1 MTKSN
6 WIDSINPLKI
16 IHRPKTLRSQLIMS
30 VWLGMGAILIPF
42 NFYTVYRDR
51 EQAISAAQQRLYA
64 EGTLAHSA
72 LTRWHQSIQ
81 NLLEVMAYTPSI
93 RRMDQRETQIIFDSA
108 STIFPDRAFRLWTRD
123 GDLIASSG
131 TRRLPGSRNHI
142 LARDYF
148 QKSRQGKAAFDV
160 VDSCLSG
167 NACYVES
174 VPVFAVGDNQ
184 LATPSPMPVAVLTSV
199 IRLADT
205 GRDSGVEIDAPRME
219 EIIDTR
225 KNIARADHDTL
236 SVQDNDFTG
245 QEVMLISR
253 EGHVIFPSS
262 KINDG
267 VSILSTSEI
276 ANSNWGPF
284 VRIGNQA
291 TGVGRL
297 QEVESKQH
305 SFFTYSR
312 QIDPVWSVVAVIDK
326 ASAVSMVY
334 QHTIASAIRQL
345 VLLGLISLVIY
356 FVCRNAAKP
365 IQVAAAAVREFSFG
379 NFDAEIALDRDD
391 EIGNLYADINQTG
404 ESLRTLLN
412 ETLAHAVTD
421 KQIQIAT
428 NIQKEFIIQSLPSTN
443 MVELAADFDPAY
455 EIGADWYDA
464 ISIGNM
470 TYIVIADVCDKGIG
484 SALFMSVFQSLLHYS
499 ITEEA
504 REQNESEVEQVLK
517 KALTQVN
524 NYMAIKHGHS
534 AMFATLFL
542 GAYDYNCKRLAYI
555 LAGHEAPLIVR
566 SKGMLEALEVCG
578 PAVGI
583 FPGANYNVKFAS
595 LSPGELLFTFTDGL
609 IDARSPSGKAWGI
622 KNVEAMLSVLEPAM
636 TTAAEVLAR
645 ATNQVNIHRAD
656 AEQFDDMT
664 LLVMKVN

>member
-1 MTKSN
+1 
-6 WIDSINPLKI
+6 
-16 IHRPKTLRSQLIMS
+16 MS
-30 VWLGMGAILIPF
+30 VWLGLGAILIPF

-51 EQAISAAQQRLYA
+51 EQAIILAQQRLYA
-64 EGTLAHSA
+64 EGTLAHSS
-72 LTRWHQSIQ
+72 LTRWHQGIKH
-81 NLLEVMAYTPSI
+81 LLEVMASSPPI
-93 RRMDQRETQIIFDSA
+93 RQMDQRETQIIFESA
-108 STIFPDRAFRLWTRD
+108 SKVFPEREFRLWTPD

-131 TRRLPGSRNHI
+131 IRRLPVSRKFSV
-142 LARDYF
+142 ARDYF
-148 QKSRQGKAAFDV
+148 QKSLQGMDAFGV

-167 NACYVES
+167 NQCYVKS

-184 LATPSPMPVAVLTSV
+184 LSTPSPKPVAVLASV
-199 IRLADT
+199 IRLVDL
-205 GRDSGVEIDAPRME
+205 GRDSGVEIDAQPME
-219 EIIDTR
+219 VTSDTR

-245 QEVMLISR
+245 QEVMLISSD
-253 EGHVIFPSS
+253 GHVIFPNSE
-262 KINDG
+262 INDN

-284 VRIGNQA
+284 IKIGKQA
-291 TGVGRL
+291 TEVGQL
-297 QEVESKQH
+297 QAVESKQH
-305 SFFTYSR
+305 PFFTYSR
-312 QIDPVWSVVAVIDK
+312 RIDSVWSVVAVIDK

-334 QHTIASAIRQL
+334 RQTIASAIRQL
-345 VLLGLISLVIY
+345 IVLGLISLVIY
-356 FVCRNAAKP
+356 RVCRNAAKP

-391 EIGNLYADINQTG
+391 EIGKLYANINQTG
-404 ESLRTLLN
+404 ESLRSLLN
-412 ETLAHAVTD
+412 ESLAHAVTD

-428 NIQKEFIIQSLPSTN
+428 DIQKEFIIQSLPSTS

-504 REQNESEVEQVLK
+504 REQDESDVEQVLK

-542 GAYDYNCKRLAYI
+542 GAYDYNRRRLAYV

-566 SKGMLEALEVCG
+566 SKGVLESLEVCG

-583 FPGANYNVKFAS
+583 FPGANYAVKFAN

-609 IDARSPSGKAWGI
+609 IDARSPSGEAWGI
-622 KNVEAMLSVLEPAM
+622 KNVEAMLAVLEPAM

-645 ATNQVNIHRAD
+645 ATNQVNIHQAD

-664 LLVMKVN
+664 LLVLKVN